1 MSNGERELAARLLS
15 GQDRLSALEKEQ
27 MLSSV
32 LQSVGV
38 TSQKQK
44 LNWLPQQLAW
54 VLAACG
60 VLLLVPTAYWAWPA
74 GEVPAVATSGEH
86 AEELGELRSKGVA
99 QSSVNFSVSCTGRGA
114 DAPCQPGDKLVFAV
128 QPGDTHGYFS
138 AFAVRPD
145 GAVVWYFPARE
156 DSRSV
161 EVTGD
166 TDGVLNQGVMIGS
179 EHQNGQHE
187 IVGVFSTQPL
197 SREQVRRGVV
207 DPQAETL
214 LVLRRLVQVSGP

>member
-15 GQDRLSALEKEQ
+15 GQDRLSVLEKEQ
-27 MLSSV
+27 MLGSV
-32 LQSVGV
+32 LLGVGV
-38 TSQKQK
+38 TPQKQK
-44 LNWLPQQLAW
+44 INWFQQQLTW

-60 VLLLVPTAYWAWPA
+60 VLLLVPMAYWAWPA
-74 GEVPAVATSGEH
+74 GEAP
-86 AEELGELRSKGVA
+86 GELRSKGVA
-99 QSSVNFSVSCTGRGA
+99 QSSVNFSVSCTGRGQ